1 MKFLGLFLRLERR
14 QDHDTISSL
23 EFGGLLYL
31 PPLLRLLYNP
41 HQHVPSHLRV
51 SQLPAPENNGYL
63 GLVSLFQKMLD
74 MPNFELE
81 IMLLRLGSQLH
92 LFQMDNGLLL
102 LRIMGLLLL
111 LVLELSIVH
120 NAANRRLCFWRN
132 FNQVQFKIGS
142 GPKGL
147 HQW

>member
-1 MKFLGLFLRLERR
+1 
-14 QDHDTISSL
+14 
-23 EFGGLLYL
+23 
-31 PPLLRLLYNP
+31 
-41 HQHVPSHLRV
+41 
-51 SQLPAPENNGYL
+51 
-63 GLVSLFQKMLD
+63 
-74 MPNFELE
+74 
-81 IMLLRLGSQLH
+81 
-92 LFQMDNGLLL
+92 MDNGLLL